1 MKIGFLIPNLDSKGG
16 INVVIKNLIEEFKKN
31 NHETIT
37 FTVGKSNIKK
47 AKNTYIINS
56 NSKYKQQKLFN
67 NFFSIEHNKK
77 PFDIL
82 IANNLR
88 THKILSNINFKNS
101 LYVFHNGKTISK
113 KNIYTKLKL
122 RLTMPKIYNN
132 KHLIAVSQCFKE
144 NLIKQ
149 YPFIQYKSFNVIYNG
164 FNFEKINQLA
174 NEKIKINYPYILG
187 IGRLNKDKNFKDLLI
202 AFSKID
208 TNHHLVILG
217 EGEEKENLIKLTKQ
231 LNIYHKT
238 HFLGWI
244 NNPYP
249 YIKNANLVV
258 STSKIESFHN
268 ILIESL
274 ILKTPVIS
282 YDIKCGPSEI
292 LINNLKEYLIPF
304 RNVKLLS
311 EKIYTTLIHPPKI
324 EDKLINK
331 FNINFTYQ
339 QYLKVINS
347 II

>member
-1 MKIGFLIPNLDSKGG
+1 
-16 INVVIKNLIEEFKKN
+16 
-31 NHETIT
+31 
-37 FTVGKSNIKK
+37 
-47 AKNTYIINS
+47 
-56 NSKYKQQKLFN
+56 
-67 NFFSIEHNKK
+67 
-77 PFDIL
+77 
-82 IANNLR
+82 
-88 THKILSNINFKNS
+88 
-101 LYVFHNGKTISK
+101 VFHNGKTITK

-144 NLIKQ
+144 NFIKQ

-174 NEKIKINYPYILG
+174 NEKSKINYPYILG
-187 IGRLNKDKNFKDLLI
+187 IGRLSKDKNFKDLLI

-217 EGEEKENLIKLTKQ
+217 EGEEKENLIKLSKK

-238 HFLGWI
+238 HFIGWV

-268 ILIESL
+268 ILVESL

-292 LINNLKEYLIPF
+292 LIDNLKEYLIPLG
-304 RNVKLLS
+304 NIDLLS
-311 EKIYTTLIHPPKI
+311 KKIYTTLIHPPKI

-331 FNINFTYQ
+331 FNISFTYQ